1 MGRRSPAAALAG
13 VLLVACGG
21 GGESSR
27 PTTTSA
33 PTTTV
38 APTTTTLAD
47 LGRLF
52 VRMPPRPGI
61 TPVTEKRGPFDL
73 EGYLR
78 DFSTDPAADRAVLS
92 AAGFVQGST
101 RAWADRASRPTA
113 LAVFIFEFRP
123 GPDLV
128 PVRDQLL
135 RHGRGVTRFDAPS
148 IAGAVGVSAFVATQ
162 SGRERVHEIGFI
174 RGARVFVVAAQHA
187 NLQAST
193 EVVTEMARAQAALVS

>member
-1 MGRRSPAAALAG
+1 MGRPLLAVALAG

-21 GGESSR
+21 GEGSR
-27 PTTTSA
+27 ATTTTA

-52 VRMPPRPGI
+52 VRMPPRPGF
-61 TPVTEKRGPFDL
+61 TPVTEKRGPFTL

-78 DFSTDPAADRAVLS
+78 DFSTDPAAERALLS
-92 AAGFVQGST
+92 GAGFVQGSS
-101 RAWADRASRPTA
+101 RAWVDRAPRPTA
-113 LAVFIFEFRP
+113 LAVFIFEFRE
-123 GPDLV
+123 GADLV

-135 RHGRGVTRFDAPS
+135 RHGRGVTRFDVPS
-148 IAGAVGVSAFVATQ
+148 VGGAVGVSGFVATQ
-162 SGRERVHEIGFI
+162 TGRERVHEIGFI